1 MIFEDACTFIVH
13 LHLAPRYEEKH
24 SVPARPSCTNNA
36 RTRIRCTSK
45 SDPDTSHSRRMTTYL
60 GISLYFA
67 HGGTLKYPRPSQ
79 QTGFNTND
87 SWTLGAFRWFEE
99 TPCVRNTHMPKQP
112 LGNGTPRPVL
122 YFLETPRT
130 SVCTACISN
139 TQKECQTN
147 LQTSSNIFNSNILNH
162 FETSSDLSLFRHWRF
177 LLRLT
182 SGKLGSLR
190 SKTSLRPKSA
200 ALEPTMRDTM
210 RHLQHLKDSPAGSL
224 LRHGPVHNPWP
235 VINQKNATNALQKLG
250 QAILTH
256 LERLTISYDNVS
268 DKRQMTPQSYAHAS
282 SSWMQILPGRPSNCP
297 EKTTMPGSSRAEQTE
312 LWDMGPGNGSIQ
324 SWNIL
329 EHPGT
334 AIPCCCGIA
343 AGYNTCKK
351 NIQ

>member
-1 MIFEDACTFIVH
+1 MFFEDACTFFILRQDTKKHIQFQHDRAAQTTPGLESAVPRNPTQTH
-13 LHLAPRYEEKH
+13 LIAGEWQHILVFHCILHMR
-24 SVPARPSCTNNA
+24 
-36 RTRIRCTSK
+36 
-45 SDPDTSHSRRMTTYL
+45 
-60 GISLYFA
+60 
-67 HGGTLKYPRPSQ
+67 GTLKYPKPSQ

-87 SWTLGAFRWFEE
+87 DSWTLGAFGWFEE

-139 TQKECQTN
+139 TQKECQTTPEGKPSKVACWSYFKH
-147 LQTSSNIFNSNILNH
+147 LQTSSIQT

-224 LRHGPVHNPWP
+224 LRHMPVHNPWP

-297 EKTTMPGSSRAEQTE
+297 EKTTMPVSSRAEQTE

-329 EHPGT
+329 ELLWN
-334 AIPCCCGIA
+334 CCRLQ
-343 AGYNTCKK
+343 YL
-351 NIQ
+351 

>member
-1 MIFEDACTFIVH
+1 MIVELWVLSDDLRKH
-13 LHLAPRYEEKH
+13 LVY
-24 SVPARPSCTNNA
+24 
-36 RTRIRCTSK
+36 
-45 SDPDTSHSRRMTTYL
+45 
-60 GISLYFA
+60 
-67 HGGTLKYPRPSQ
+67 
-79 QTGFNTND
+79 
-87 SWTLGAFRWFEE
+87 E
-99 TPCVRNTHMPKQP
+99 TPICQNNPWVMERPGQCYISWKPQEPLCVQLAFQIHKRNAKPHQKANHPKWH
-112 LGNGTPRPVL
+112 VDH
-122 YFLETPRT
+122 T
-130 SVCTACISN
+130 SNIF
-139 TQKECQTN
+139 KH
-147 LQTSSNIFNSNILNH
+147 LQTSSIQT

-224 LRHGPVHNPWP
+224 LRHMPVHNPWP

-297 EKTTMPGSSRAEQTE
+297 EKTTMPVSSRAEQTE

-329 EHPGT
+329 ELLWN
-334 AIPCCCGIA
+334 CCRLQ
-343 AGYNTCKK
+343 YL
-351 NIQ
+351 